1 MDTCNPTLLRLEC
14 VCINESAR
22 SLRFNIRQSGDFAV
36 VDDVMEEVND
46 LVGDEGGDNVGAC
59 CCCSI
64 SQCA

>member
-22 SLRFNIRQSGDFAV
+22 SLRFNIRQSGDFV

-46 LVGDEGGDNVGAC
+46 LAGDEGGDNVGAC